1 MTMAHIQ
8 QFLNRVQVAQQ
19 SNTPKIVLTLDQ
31 AQDLAIDIGQVLA
44 VAFAETAA
52 APSPEAIALV
62 GGSFKDK

>member
-19 SNTPKIVLTLDQ
+19 TNTPKIVLTLNQ
-31 AQDLAIDIGQVLA
+31 AQDLAVDIGQVLA

-52 APSPEAIALV
+52 APAPEAVALV

>member
-19 SNTPKIVLTLDQ
+19 SNTPKIVLTLNQ
-31 AQDLAIDIGQVLA
+31 AQDLAVDIGQVLA

-52 APSPEAIALV
+52 ASAPESVVLV

>member
-1 MTMAHIQ
+1 MSMAHIQ

-31 AQDLAIDIGQVLA
+31 AQDLAVDIGRVLA
-44 VAFAETAA
+44 VAFAETAT
-52 APSPEAIALV
+52 APAPEAVALV

>member
-1 MTMAHIQ
+1 MSMAHIQ

-31 AQDLAIDIGQVLA
+31 AQDLAVDIGRVLA
-44 VAFAETAA
+44 VAFAENSA
-52 APSPEAIALV
+52 APAPEAVALV

>member
-19 SNTPKIVLTLDQ
+19 TNTPKIVLTLNQ

-44 VAFAETAA
+44 VAFAETATTTN
-52 APSPEAIALV
+52 EAVAVV
-62 GGSFKDK
+62 GGSFTDK

>member
-19 SNTPKIVLTLDQ
+19 TNTPKIVLTLNQ

-44 VAFAETAA
+44 VAFAETAT
-52 APSPEAIALV
+52 APASESVVLV
-62 GGSFKDK
+62 GGSFTDK

>member
-1 MTMAHIQ
+1 MAHIQ

-31 AQDLAIDIGQVLA
+31 AQDLAVDIGRVLA

-52 APSPEAIALV
+52 APAPEAVALV

>member
-19 SNTPKIVLTLDQ
+19 TNTPKIVLTLNQ
-31 AQDLAIDIGQVLA
+31 AQDLAVDIGQVLA

-52 APSPEAIALV
+52 APAPESVVLV
-62 GGSFKDK
+62 GGSFTDK

>member
-1 MTMAHIQ
+1 MTMGHIQ

-19 SNTPKIVLTLDQ
+19 TNTPKIVLTLNQ

-52 APSPEAIALV
+52 APANEAMTLV
-62 GGSFKDK
+62 GGNFKDK

>member
-19 SNTPKIVLTLDQ
+19 TNTPKIVLTLNQ
-31 AQDLAIDIGQVLA
+31 AQDLAIDIGKVLA

-52 APSPEAIALV
+52 APATETVALV